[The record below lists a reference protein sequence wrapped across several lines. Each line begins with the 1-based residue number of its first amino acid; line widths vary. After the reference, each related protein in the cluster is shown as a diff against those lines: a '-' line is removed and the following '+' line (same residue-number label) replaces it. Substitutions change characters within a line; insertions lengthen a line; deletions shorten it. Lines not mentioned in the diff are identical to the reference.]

1 MIYICTLYDIVHDIY
16 IYIYYMTLYDI
27 SDIYVDSSLISDI
40 SDVSV
45 RGDPKASHA
54 SAERREAGG
63 GNCFFQG
70 TSGFSA
76 DELSLELHCYDRIL
90 GL

>member
-1 MIYICTLYDIVHDIY
+1 
-16 IYIYYMTLYDI
+16 MTLYDI

>member
-1 MIYICTLYDIVHDIY
+1 M

-63 GNCFFQG
+63 GNCFFQDEWFL
-70 TSGFSA
+70 SGRVVTGA
-76 DELSLELHCYDRIL
+76 PLL
-90 GL
+90 